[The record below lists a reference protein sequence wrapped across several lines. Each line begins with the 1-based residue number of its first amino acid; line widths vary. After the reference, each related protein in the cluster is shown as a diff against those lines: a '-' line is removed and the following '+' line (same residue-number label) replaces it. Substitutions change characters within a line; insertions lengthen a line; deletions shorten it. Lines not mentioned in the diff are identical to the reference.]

1 MNRGLDNDILEE
13 DLIEEDLDARRMWD
27 ASSKECKATF
37 SAHMMDMGVEN
48 NERLMKNLRRS
59 ALAPL
64 LERIVDDDSLWQIED
79 HFGNDIRTTRFTGMI
94 LDQREFFRIAEQGAR
109 KKRYNIN
116 IDEFVREME
125 TEVVDSMAYQ
135 IPQVRVGGGGVT
147 IPPPIRSENNFRRPF
162 RLQDGFS
169 L

>member
-13 DLIEEDLDARRMWD
+13 DLIEDDLDARRMWD

-37 SAHMMDMGVEN
+37 SAHMMDMGTEN
-48 NERLMKNLRRS
+48 SERIMKNLRRS

-64 LERIVDDDSLWQIED
+64 LKRIVDDDSLWQIET
-79 HFGNDIRTTRFTGMI
+79 HFDNDIRTTRFTGMV
-94 LDQREFFRIAEQGAR
+94 LDQREFFRIAEQGAK

-116 IDEFVREME
+116 LDEFVREIE
-125 TEVVDSMAYQ
+125 TELVV
-135 IPQVRVGGGGVT
+135 GGGVT
-147 IPPPIRSENNFRRPF
+147 VPPPIRSENNFRRPF